1 MNCSFKITTEIDK
14 FPWSIELSNFQ
25 AMYGVEQLFAQNVQ
39 ESQHSY
45 LIYDLLCK
53 YGGNN
58 LIFQAA
64 LGKHPGE
71 FKLGRDKL
79 ANVQ

>member
-1 MNCSFKITTEIDK
+1 MNCSSKIMTEIDK
-14 FPWSIELSNFQ
+14 FSWSIELRNFQ
-25 AMYGVEQLFAQNVQ
+25 ALYGVEQLFAQNVQ
-39 ESQHSY
+39 DSQHSY

-58 LIFQAA
+58 FIFHAA
-64 LGKHPGE
+64 LGNHPGE
-71 FKLGRDKL
+71 FKLDRDKL